1 MSILKNNAEKPAGSL
16 PPGLLNK
23 VMVMVATVLVLILIL
38 SSLCNG
44 ADDEATPPA
53 QQSPGGEVS
62 TDPVDT
68 DLQAAIALQQR
79 RAEALRLAQQRDAE
93 RLRLEE
99 HRRLAEFPLRN
110 PISAQNPS
118 IEQSILQPDS
128 AGNLPDPEAIELR
141 RQLNLAELERKI
153 TSIRAGPVAQSFRG
167 GNNSATGEERERSI
181 PPDPAQALLRSLAP
195 SVLGGTAAPPA
206 GELDIPL
213 PNSAN
218 LPEYENPPRLID
230 PDDPVGW
237 ERVYEGSFLDAVLVN
252 QLVGEF
258 PSPVIAIVNV
268 PFYSADRQRVLI
280 PRGSRLIG
288 TAQAVAR
295 RDQGALAVG
304 FHRLVLLDGRHV
316 PLRFLGLN
324 QAGTSGLRDQ
334 VDRHYMSTFLA
345 AGAVG
350 LISGLALYQG
360 SAYGGGRGALLGQ
373 AGTGTANTGQ
383 RLLEPFLNRLPTVTI
398 RAGHRL
404 RVWFTSDLLIPRPQ
418 P

>member
-1 MSILKNNAEKPAGSL
+1 MPDLKKLATAPAGSL

-23 VMVMVATVLVLILIL
+23 IMVMLSTVLVLTLIL
-38 SSLCNG
+38 TGLCNG
-44 ADDEATPPA
+44 GEDEATPAP
-53 QQSPGGEVS
+53 QQPSDAELSVDRPL
-62 TDPVDT
+62 DT
-68 DLQAAIALQQR
+68 DLQAAIDLQQR
-79 RAEALRLAQQRDAE
+79 RAAAQRIAQEREAE
-93 RLRLEE
+93 RLRLEQQ
-99 HRRLAEFPLRN
+99 RRLAELPQSLEN
-110 PISAQNPS
+110 PALAAAL
-118 IEQSILQPDS
+118 LQPDS
-128 AGNLPDPEAIELR
+128 EGNLPDPEAIELR
-141 RQLNLAELERKI
+141 RQLNLADLEREI
-153 TSIRAGPVAQSFRG
+153 TSIRSFPVAQSFRG
-167 GNNSATGEERERSI
+167 GNNSATGEARETPT

-195 SVLGGTAAPPA
+195 SVLGGTASPPA

-230 PDDPVGW
+230 PDDPAGW
-237 ERVYEGSFLDAVLVN
+237 ERVYEGSFLEAVLVN
-252 QLVGEF
+252 QLTGEF
-258 PSPVIAIVNV
+258 PGPALAIVNV

-288 TAQAVAR
+288 TAQAVQR
-295 RDQGALAVG
+295 RNQTRLAVG

-316 PLRFLGLN
+316 PLRFIGLN
-324 QAGTSGLRDQ
+324 QSGESGLYDQ

-360 SAYGGGRGALLGQ
+360 SAYGGGPGALLGQ

-383 RLLEPFLNRLPTVTI
+383 RLLEPFLNRLPDVTI